1 MGGILSEDRGDGRR
15 VTVLTGELS
24 ICFISSPGR
33 HMMVVCVHVCA
44 CVFIYARVCMCTC
57 AHIVYPPVSACV
69 CIHGHKYVVYK
80 CIYARICICVY
91 IYMHMCLYAHVCFC
105 AFLCMCV
112 PVASPDLLLSKSFW
126 SWTLSSFLL
135 ILISPKTT
143 SLSSVSLDLK
153 NTPALHFPQ
162 TGWWRRHRPVSTNL
176 LPCRQQLRQKWL
188 FK

>member
-1 MGGILSEDRGDGRR
+1 MGWSWTASVSEHFPVSGCHSVDDLLYNVGGILSEDRGDGRR

-33 HMMVVCVHVCA
+33 HMMVVCVHVCT

-69 CIHGHKYVVYK
+69 CIHGHKYVVCK

-112 PVASPDLLLSKSFW
+112 PVASPDLLLSKSF
-126 SWTLSSFLL
+126 LEL
-135 ILISPKTT
+135 
-143 SLSSVSLDLK
+143 
-153 NTPALHFPQ
+153 NT
-162 TGWWRRHRPVSTNL
+162 V
-176 LPCRQQLRQKWL
+176 
-188 FK
+188 